1 MLLKLGVKK
10 TALDN
15 ERQINEN
22 LVNAVLKSIYMD
34 DYLDS
39 LDDPQTAVK
48 TITDVVALLK
58 RGSFDLAKFIS
69 NSCDILKKMSPR
81 NLLLKFVNLGLD
93 RLPIERVL
101 GVSWDPN
108 SDMLTFEVV
117 NKNIPETERGMPTM
131 ISLIFDIMALISPII
146 IKTKLLIQA
155 VCRQQT

>member
-1 MLLKLGVKK
+1 
-10 TALDN
+10 
-15 ERQINEN
+15 
-22 LVNAVLKSIYMD
+22 
-34 DYLDS
+34 
-39 LDDPQTAVK
+39 
-48 TITDVVALLK
+48 
-58 RGSFDLAKFIS
+58 
-69 NSCDILKKMSPR
+69 MSPR

-117 NKNIPETERGMPTM
+117 NKNIPEIERGMPTM

>member
-58 RGSFDLAKFIS
+58 RGSFDLARFIS
-69 NSCDILKKMSPR
+69 NSCDILKKNVSSEFITKVCKLRPGQTTYR
-81 NLLLKFVNLGLD
+81 KGFRRILGPQFRYVN
-93 RLPIERVL
+93 
-101 GVSWDPN
+101 
-108 SDMLTFEVV
+108 F
-117 NKNIPETERGMPTM
+117 RG
-131 ISLIFDIMALISPII
+131 
-146 IKTKLLIQA
+146 
-155 VCRQQT
+155 C

>member
-1 MLLKLGVKK
+1 
-10 TALDN
+10 
-15 ERQINEN
+15 
-22 LVNAVLKSIYMD
+22 
-34 DYLDS
+34 
-39 LDDPQTAVK
+39 
-48 TITDVVALLK
+48 
-58 RGSFDLAKFIS
+58 
-69 NSCDILKKMSPR
+69 MSPR

>member
-1 MLLKLGVKK
+1 
-10 TALDN
+10 
-15 ERQINEN
+15 
-22 LVNAVLKSIYMD
+22 
-34 DYLDS
+34 
-39 LDDPQTAVK
+39 
-48 TITDVVALLK
+48 
-58 RGSFDLAKFIS
+58 
-69 NSCDILKKMSPR
+69 MSPR

-131 ISLIFDIMALISPII
+131 ISLIFDIMALISPIT

>member
-1 MLLKLGVKK
+1 
-10 TALDN
+10 
-15 ERQINEN
+15 
-22 LVNAVLKSIYMD
+22 
-34 DYLDS
+34 
-39 LDDPQTAVK
+39 
-48 TITDVVALLK
+48 
-58 RGSFDLAKFIS
+58 
-69 NSCDILKKMSPR
+69 MSPR

-93 RLPIERVL
+93 RLPSDRVL